1 MRHRLVQ
8 PLTREPPLCVA
19 GGTIACVA
27 GLRWALR
34 DVDSVPPSITA
45 WPWEPEAWGF
55 PPREASSDAAKEA
68 ETTTSSDAA
77 KEAET
82 TESEGQHPAP
92 DADATPALDAAPE
105 DVPPTPHPGVAQ
117 KEE

>member
-1 MRHRLVQ
+1 MPRWCGHSPVDRL
-8 PLTREPPLCVA
+8 PLCVA

-55 PPREASSDAAKEA
+55 PPREASSDAAKEG
-68 ETTTSSDAA
+68 
-77 KEAET
+77 ET
-82 TESEGQHPAP
+82 TEGEGQHPAP
-92 DADATPALDAAPE
+92 DADATPALDTAPK

>member
-1 MRHRLVQ
+1 MPGWCGHSPVNQ
-8 PLTREPPLCVA
+8 HCFA

-55 PPREASSDAAKEA
+55 PPREASGDAAA
-68 ETTTSSDAA
+68 TGA
-77 KEAET
+77 KEGET
-82 TESEGQHPAP
+82 SDSQHPPLPP
-92 DADATPALDAAPE
+92 DAEATPALDAAP
-105 DVPPTPHPGVAQ
+105 DAAAAPPTPSPDVAQ